1 DPGRLRDG
9 LGRLPRRRQIAGRPH
24 QGRAG
29 IWREDPSRQLRDQLR
44 MRRGGGL
51 ASRALDLGLLR
62 SMDRSRARGALQ
74 QSLRAGRAHRAGGRA
89 CVAVAGVAGGGG
101 NVRHRCHY
109 APPCPSDE
117 CVALGHWSVDRWRC
131 RTSSRAIRTL
141 RGTFLA
147 SGQNPA
153 RQFLSVKNRRGI
165 EMRVGLASLAVVV
178 GLGMSPVAFADTAQD
193 MGAGAMNRGGPFSF
207 QGGQA
212 IFTGVCQGCHMPDA
226 KGAVGA
232 GMYPALSKDEK
243 LETAGYPV
251 AVVTHGQKA
260 MPRFGAL
267 LNDQQIADV
276 VNYVRSNFGNKYK
289 DKVKPED
296 VKAQRPES
304 SFEQE

>member
-1 DPGRLRDG
+1 
-9 LGRLPRRRQIAGRPH
+9 
-24 QGRAG
+24 
-29 IWREDPSRQLRDQLR
+29 
-44 MRRGGGL
+44 
-51 ASRALDLGLLR
+51 
-62 SMDRSRARGALQ
+62 
-74 QSLRAGRAHRAGGRA
+74 
-89 CVAVAGVAGGGG
+89 
-101 NVRHRCHY
+101 
-109 APPCPSDE
+109 
-117 CVALGHWSVDRWRC
+117 
-131 RTSSRAIRTL
+131 
-141 RGTFLA
+141 
-147 SGQNPA
+147 
-153 RQFLSVKNRRGI
+153 
-165 EMRVGLASLAVVV
+165 MRVGLASLAVVV

-296 VKAQRPES
+296 VKAQR
-304 SFEQE
+304 